1 MAFALKLGDGI
12 ESSNQVK
19 YYGVMGDPGA
29 HYKPVRSTGAGLCI
43 YVNTGGQGVT
53 LNGFL
58 ISNKIN
64 IYQKDTGIMST

>member
-29 HYKPVRSTGAGLCI
+29 HYKPVKSTGTCM
-43 YVNTGGQGVT
+43 VFVP
-53 LNGFL
+53 
-58 ISNKIN
+58 
-64 IYQKDTGIMST
+64 MSTLEDKG